1 MRVAARATLMI
12 AVGWMSCN
20 PQRAGTLRADDG
32 TAALIAFEKQ
42 VSDAYEKV
50 RRSVVRIVYEKKYKN
65 GGVREESYGTGV
77 IVTPKGHVLT
87 VSNARFPVGEKLVVY
102 LAGGQRRSGT
112 ALGWSEEFGIRL
124 VKLDGEGPWPH
135 VPLRSDAKIQAGQ
148 PCIGLSYPRPYGGV
162 GAYERQPALTVGAIS
177 VCATRW
183 LASSCRFGEFGEVVV
198 DLDGRLLGVTTI
210 RDVYA
215 LDATRDSVHT
225 RADVVAP
232 LWDDLLAGKNL
243 DRLRLVGVDD
253 QGPATKLDNRG
264 DGPPL
269 LDRAKAATVRIRA
282 EVSQPRLWS
291 GQRLWSGVLV
301 SAGGY
306 VVTCAHTGVV
316 PGEAVKVSLPD
327 GREAVGTVVGSH
339 RVADICLVKLKN
351 DGPWPYAEMGRSFDV
366 QVDDKCLLLGYPG
379 DYAGQAA
386 LVREG
391 KIVHPEG
398 QPQTCQLHSTILNF
412 RGGDSGGGIFDAQG
426 RLIAIHRG
434 ARGEHAYHA
443 RVELFRGN
451 WAALLSEKPIHTAKG
466 EPLEAIRGTLRP
478 LATKVSG
485 STVTVLGDGKPV
497 AIGTIVAND
506 GRILTKASE
515 LYGEISCRLPDGRTL
530 PATVGEVWPERD
542 LAVLR
547 VQADGWPVVRWAEA
561 EKTSPGQ
568 LLAAVLPGDSAV
580 VSVISHDARPIPAE
594 PGTLLP
600 INILRDNGQRLQ
612 IHANDQ
618 QNEFFLSQTPF
629 RQGDILVD
637 VEGNP
642 TPDLMS
648 YRELLTDK
656 KELFAPA
663 GAPIRVRVERDGKRT
678 DLRVPLPGPIVPTPP
693 NQSRR
698 CSGFGDAFD
707 THMPLTPQLCGAPV
721 IGSRGDIIG
730 VAIAVRSGG
739 QVHVIPASVVKDVLS
754 IRSHRSA
761 K

>member
-1 MRVAARATLMI
+1 MRIAARATLMI

-20 PQRAGTLRADDG
+20 APRAGILRADDG
-32 TAALIAFEKQ
+32 AAARIAFEKQ
-42 VSDAYEKV
+42 VGDAYEKV
-50 RRSVVRIVYEKKYKN
+50 HRSVVRIAYEKKYKN
-65 GGVREESYGTGV
+65 GAVREESYGTGV
-77 IVTPKGHVLT
+77 IVTPEGHVLS
-87 VSNARFPVGEKLVVY
+87 VSNDRFPAGEKLIVY
-102 LAGGQRRSGT
+102 LAGGQRRTGT
-112 ALGWSEEFGIRL
+112 ALGWSGEFGIRL
-124 VKLDGEGPWPH
+124 VKLDGEGPWTH
-135 VPLRSDAKIQAGQ
+135 VPLGVDAKIQAGQ
-148 PCIGLSYPRPYGGV
+148 PCIGLSYPRPYGGI
-162 GAYERQPALTVGAIS
+162 GEYERLPTLTVGTIS
-177 VCATRW
+177 VCATTW

-198 DLDGRLLGVTTI
+198 DLDGRLLGVTTD
-210 RDVYA
+210 RNVYA
-215 LDATRDSVHT
+215 PDATEDNVHI
-225 RADVVAP
+225 RAVVVTP
-232 LWDDLLAGKNL
+232 LWDELIAGKNL

-253 QGPATKLDNRG
+253 QGPATKPDNRG

-291 GQRLWSGVLV
+291 GRRLWSGVLV
-301 SAGGY
+301 SADGY

-327 GREAVGTVVGSH
+327 GRETAGTVVGSH

-351 DGPWPYAEMGRSFDV
+351 DGPWPYAEMGSSFGV
-366 QVDDKCLLLGYPG
+366 EVDDKCLLLGYPG
-379 DYAGQAA
+379 DYTGQAA

-391 KIVHPEG
+391 KIVQPKG
-398 QPQTCQLHSTILNF
+398 QPQRCRLHSTILNF

-434 ARGEHAYHA
+434 ASQHADHA
-443 RVELFRGN
+443 RVELFRRN
-451 WAALLSEKPIHTAKG
+451 WAALLSEKPTRIAGG
-466 EPLEAIRGTLRP
+466 EPFEALGKAFRL
-478 LATKVSG
+478 LATEVRG

-530 PATVGEVWPERD
+530 PATVGAVWPERD
-542 LAVLR
+542 LAILR
-547 VQADGWPVVRWAEA
+547 VQADGLPVVRWAEA
-561 EKTSPGQ
+561 ERVSRGR

-580 VSVISHDARPIPAE
+580 VSVVSHDARTIPAE
-594 PGTLLP
+594 PGVLLP
-600 INILRDNGQRLQ
+600 TNILRDTGQGLQ
-612 IHANDQ
+612 IHADDH

-637 VEGNP
+637 VEGNA

-648 YRELLTDK
+648 YREILADK
-656 KELFAPA
+656 KELFAQA
-663 GAPIRVRVERDGKRT
+663 GAPIRVRLEREGKRT
-678 DLRVPLPGPIVPTPP
+678 DLRVPLQGPIVPTPP
-693 NQSRR
+693 HQSRR

-707 THMPLTPQLCGAPV
+707 TYMPLAPQQCGAPV
-721 IGSRGDIIG
+721 IGSRSDVVG

-739 QVHVIPASVVKDVLS
+739 QVHVIPARVVKDYLS

-761 K
+761 E